1 MATNESLNQFG
12 SILKDLLDIGGKGIK
27 EGVSD
32 KQEVDESQAKELM
45 KGLGKITDLSPV
57 ALLGKLLGTASAVPD
72 IQNARQESQ
81 RVNQMAEE
89 RKELTNEEKIKE
101 TRDKTILAG
110 VKKQTEE
117 QIQLGKFKPEELMKF
132 SEEASGI
139 GQGIGSKQ
147 NSEPGQLEKAL
158 GGQPED
164 QEKKLGLLGKLS
176 EMFKTGMEAGHGAV
190 DPNYVTR
197 QLQKQELEQGGKL
210 GIQKAKSKQ
219 TMFLE
224 DFKQNRQDQRERIKA
239 SLSSGDFEALKDPE
253 IFVDNL
259 TNMVNAFD
267 DVNVKG
273 RFGLNILGAIG
284 GAVGID
290 RADREKYNYW
300 SEMFSYNL
308 GGFVAGQLGRSLTEN
323 ERELIK
329 KASVPKLSGGKD
341 AFRGKTQGIIDS
353 ANSVL
358 RRNGKATLPDAK
370 TFISMIK
377 SGKGKNLS
385 NMIKNTERQQQM
397 QKDMPVVKSFSIIE

>member
-89 RKELTNEEKIKE
+89 RKE
-101 TRDKTILAG
+101 
-110 VKKQTEE
+110 
-117 QIQLGKFKPEELMKF
+117 PEVVEDPITKARKAPALKL
-132 SEEASGI
+132 I
-139 GQGIGSKQ
+139 GQQSEQMLKSGTTPEQLIANADEANQKQ
-147 NSEPGQLEKAL
+147 QSQNPQSEPGQLEKAL

>member
-197 QLQKQELEQGGKL
+197 QLQKQELEQGGQAGL
-210 GIQKAKSKQ
+210 EQQKSINTVA
-219 TMFLE
+219 LE
-224 DFKQNRQDQRERIKA
+224 NFKQNRLDQREILKSQLKDGGMGGGAAMLGGEISDLIAAYDDVTLKGPYGMSLLGGVAAGVGFERDKRA
-239 SLSSGDFEALKDPE
+239 TFESFGGSLSWKFAEHILGQ
-253 IFVDNL
+253 
-259 TNMVNAFD
+259 
-267 DVNVKG
+267 KG
-273 RFGLNILGAIG
+273 RAF
-284 GAVGID
+284 
-290 RADREKYNYW
+290 
-300 SEMFSYNL
+300 
-308 GGFVAGQLGRSLTEN
+308 TEN
-323 ERELIK
+323 ERADVEKRIVG
-329 KASVPKLSGGKD
+329 ASL
-341 AFRGKTQGIIDS
+341 GKTRGEF
-353 ANSVL
+353 
-358 RRNGKATLPDAK
+358 KAKMNA
-370 TFISMIK
+370 MIK
-377 SGKGKNLS
+377 MANKRIPEGGEMIPNFDDIVTGMKETGKQPARKSVQAGAVDSGYKFKGGDPADQNNWEK
-385 NMIKNTERQQQM
+385 I
-397 QKDMPVVKSFSIIE
+397 